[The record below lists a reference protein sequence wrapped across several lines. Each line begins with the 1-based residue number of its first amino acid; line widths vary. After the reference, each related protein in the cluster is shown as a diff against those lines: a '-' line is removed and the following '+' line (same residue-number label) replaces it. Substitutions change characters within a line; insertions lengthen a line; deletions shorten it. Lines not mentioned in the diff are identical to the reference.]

1 MFSTLDTI
9 VAIATPPGRGGI
21 GVVRISG
28 PDAHRVARELTG
40 RETDFQPRYATLV
53 TVRLPPLPF
62 GYGAPGKADTTT
74 AGRSSSDVASGF
86 SRTNS
91 EIDQAIVTFFAAPN
105 SYTGDDVVEIS
116 AHGSP
121 VVLTAIVNAAV
132 TCGARLAEPGE
143 FTLRA
148 FLNGRLDLP
157 QAEAVADLID
167 ASTPLQARAAFDQ
180 LNGTLTETI
189 GAIDRALFDL
199 IARLEAS
206 IDFPEDGYH
215 FADPAQIGDA
225 IDAIRQRTT
234 ALLCSARRG
243 RLIREGFTVAI
254 VGKPNVGKS
263 SVFNALV
270 GARRAIVTAVPGTT
284 RDLVSETVDLEGLRV
299 TLVDTAGIRETVDIV
314 ESEGVSRSIGA
325 ANVAD
330 LILMVCDL
338 SDPTTDVALDTNIL
352 VDSNVGDVPQRGDSS
367 VGDALQGVP
376 PTRDSLKAVPYSPRM
391 MVAANSPR
399 MVVVANKADL
409 PRSWSRKDAVEV
421 SATAGSGIDDLRR
434 RIVHALDVDFHS
446 DRPAITN
453 VRHIALVEQADRAL
467 QRARSAVLDHGEAL
481 PEEFV
486 LADLQEARGAFEE
499 IMGRRTSDDVLAHIF
514 ERFCIGK

>member
-9 VAIATPPGRGGI
+9 VAVATPPGRGGI

-28 PDAHRVARELTG
+28 PDAHRIARELTA
-40 RETDFQPRYATLV
+40 RETEFQPRHATLA
-53 TVRLPPLPF
+53 TVRLKP
-62 GYGAPGKADTTT
+62 DERT
-74 AGRSSSDVASGF
+74 VVVSGF
-86 SRTNS
+86 SRTENDRP
-91 EIDQAIVTFFAAPN
+91 IDQAIVTFFSTPN

-132 TCGARLAEPGE
+132 SCGARLAEPGE

-148 FLNGRLDLP
+148 FVNSRIDLP

-206 IDFPEDGYH
+206 VDFPEDGYH
-215 FADPAQIGDA
+215 FVDPSEIGDA
-225 IDAIRQRTT
+225 IDAIRERTT

-243 RLIREGFTVAI
+243 RLIREGLTVAI
-254 VGKPNVGKS
+254 IGKPNVGKS

-270 GARRAIVTAVPGTT
+270 GARRAIVTDVPGTT

-299 TLVDTAGIRETVDIV
+299 TLVDTAGLRETMDVV
-314 ESEGVSRSIGA
+314 ESEGVSRSVGA
-325 ANVAD
+325 ASVAD
-330 LILMVCDL
+330 LVLMVCDL
-338 SDPTTDVALDTNIL
+338 SDPSTLDQFSA
-352 VDSNVGDVPQRGDSS
+352 VPVGE
-367 VGDALQGVP
+367 ALQGVP
-376 PTRDSLKAVPYSPRM
+376 TTRDSLKAVPYTPR
-391 MVAANSPR
+391 VL
-399 MVVVANKADL
+399 VVANKADL
-409 PRSWSRKDAVEV
+409 TRTWSRKDAVEV
-421 SATAGSGIDDLRR
+421 SATTGQGIDELRR
-434 RIVHALDVDFHS
+434 RIVRALDVDLLS

-467 QRARSAVLDHGEAL
+467 QRARSAVLDRGEAL

-499 IMGRRTSDDVLAHIF
+499 ITGRRTPDDLLAHIF